1 MTEKI
6 WTKQEIREKLIES
19 DRWVEKGVLAIYKF
33 QTESEKSSEQ
43 TIDKNNVGFNGVD
56 GGIMSSFAKWLLK
69 GRKLTIKQMRIAR
82 KKILKYSG
90 QLARIADIPTSRDAY
105 EDRTSLEAYDRAE
118 FEADSKDRWLENR
131 GEE

>member
-1 MTEKI
+1 MPEKI
-6 WTKQEIREKLIES
+6 WTKEEIREKLVES
-19 DRWVEKGVLAIYKF
+19 DNWVEKGLLAIYKY

-56 GGIMSSFAKWLLK
+56 GGIMSSFAKWVLK
-69 GRKLTIKQMRIAR
+69 GRKLTIKQMKITR

-90 QLARIADIPTSRDAY
+90 QLARIANERDIY
-105 EDRTSLEAYDRAE
+105 EDRTSLEEYDRAE

-131 GEE
+131 GE